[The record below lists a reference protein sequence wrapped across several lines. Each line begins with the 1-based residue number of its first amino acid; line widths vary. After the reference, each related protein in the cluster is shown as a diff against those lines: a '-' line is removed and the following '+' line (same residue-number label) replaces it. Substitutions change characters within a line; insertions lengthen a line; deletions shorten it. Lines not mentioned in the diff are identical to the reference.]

1 MLNLAEAV
9 DKLFKD
15 VILPK
20 YEWLP
25 WQSYRDEVCYQLEV
39 NDVLET
45 NIHGIKGLVE
55 YYFKPRKYYMSRKDA
70 IGLFTKDSGVMIGEK
85 EAMYCFG
92 MSKMTVVEETR
103 KANLYDKLE
112 LCELCEMICRV
123 ADTKFKNANLSIA

>member
-1 MLNLAEAV
+1 M
-9 DKLFKD
+9 
-15 VILPK
+15 
-20 YEWLP
+20 
-25 WQSYRDEVCYQLEV
+25 
-39 NDVLET
+39 LET

-55 YYFKPRKYYMSRKDA
+55 HYFKPRKYYMNRKDA
-70 IGLFTKDSGVMIGEK
+70 IALFTKDSGVMIGEK

-123 ADTKFKNANLSIA
+123 ADTKFKNAPQLSIAQKIEQLLDELFQLTGFQRKNVSNKQEEISESDDEY